1 LATAVPLK
9 PAISDILISKKSIQS
24 IQGLNKDPK
33 TSSKILMNITFP
45 FRIQIYSGNQI
56 MDIEISEAGK
66 WTIEAV
72 LNN

>member
-1 LATAVPLK
+1 
-9 PAISDILISKKSIQS
+9 
-24 IQGLNKDPK
+24 
-33 TSSKILMNITFP
+33 MNITFP

-56 MDIEISEAGK
+56 MDIEISEAGQ